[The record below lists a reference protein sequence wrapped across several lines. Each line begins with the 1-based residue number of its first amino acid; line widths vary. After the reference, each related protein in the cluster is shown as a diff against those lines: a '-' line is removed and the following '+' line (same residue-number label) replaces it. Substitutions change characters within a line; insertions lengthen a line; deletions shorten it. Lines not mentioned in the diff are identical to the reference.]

1 MAFINKSRRIG
12 TLEEV
17 IGHHVDGTLLQ
28 GEADIYTRIQK
39 DCTESTLNWYV
50 WYDLSLPIAF
60 GGKSEIQIDFLI
72 LCEKGAIILEV
83 KGGSI
88 EVYQGRFYYS
98 GKNGELKEM
107 KTSPFDQANHYK
119 WALINNRVLNNEQL
133 FVEYAVAFP
142 HQEMEFTSKNE
153 QLDLSFWLWDKGC
166 QNDPSASIADFF
178 ENILDYSR
186 KKSSKG
192 KFIEILSNDELKDI
206 VDILSP
212 TFEDKSRYMQ
222 STLYE
227 VLNWLHIENLDI
239 LEGLSK
245 NKRLLIE
252 GGPGTGKT
260 TMAKAFIKKNKGLKG
275 LYLCHNI
282 LLKAKIRE
290 DLIQEDLYNCEVE
303 TYGSFLNNVY
313 KINNIALSQ
322 ISIESLKISIETIQ
336 RLNLDYI
343 IIDEAQDILD
353 KGIIPIIDKIA
364 YKNDRGISTGIYI
377 IFYDVEQ
384 GYNSNDRKIG
394 NIISEL
400 CSCAAHFK
408 LNENKRIITNKNIN
422 NIANQLL
429 KIQGNIEYKT
439 FFRNIREENHSYLN
453 ILLCEDHKVLS
464 KSIRNAVKN
473 CDDYINSVM
482 LIHSVFKHIKS
493 KSDESMSMF
502 DSFSCK
508 NGVHILDEKGI
519 ANPDKSSLPITS
531 ILKYKGLETHK
542 VILVIPNEL
551 EISNF
556 RNELFEVYV
565 GMTRAMMELQIII
578 YNVK

>member
-1 MAFINKSRRIG
+1 MAFINKSRRTG

-17 IGHHVDGTLLQ
+17 IGTHNDGTLLQ
-28 GEADIYTRIQK
+28 GEADVYTRIQK
-39 DCTESTLNWYV
+39 DCSESALNWYV
-50 WYDLSLPIAF
+50 WYDLSLPITF

-107 KTSPFDQANHYK
+107 KISPFDQANHYK
-119 WALINNRVLNNEQL
+119 WALINNKVLNNEQL
-133 FVEYAVAFP
+133 FIEYAVAFP
-142 HQEMEFTSKNE
+142 HQEMEFTNKNE
-153 QLDLSFWLWDKGC
+153 NLDLSFWLWDKRF
-166 QNDPSASIADFF
+166 QNDPSASIANFF
-178 ENILDYSR
+178 EDILDYSR
-186 KKSSKG
+186 KRSNKG
-192 KFIEILSNDELKDI
+192 KYIEILAEDSLKDI

-212 TFEDKSRYMQ
+212 TLEDRSRYMQ
-222 STLYE
+222 STLNE

-239 LEGLSK
+239 LESLSK

-260 TMAKAFIKKNKGLKG
+260 TMAKAFIKKYKGLKG
-275 LYLCHNI
+275 LYLCHNV
-282 LLKAKIRE
+282 LLKAKIKA

-303 TYGSFLNNVY
+303 TYGSFL
-313 KINNIALSQ
+313 KNILEISNIELSG
-322 ISIESLKISIETIQ
+322 ISTERFEMSKKTIE

-353 KGIIPIIDKIA
+353 KGIIPLINKIA
-364 YKNDRGISTGIYI
+364 FNSDNGISTGTYL
-377 IFYDVEQ
+377 IFYDIEQ
-384 GYNSNDRKIG
+384 GYNSSDRKIG
-394 NIISEL
+394 TIISEL
-400 CSCAAHFK
+400 CSYGAHFK

-429 KIQGNIEYKT
+429 KIKGNLEYKT
-439 FFRNIREENHSYLN
+439 FLELIRQEGHSYLN
-453 ILLCEDHKVLS
+453 VLICENHKIFS
-464 KSIRNAVKN
+464 KSIRNTIKD
-473 CDDYINSVM
+473 CDDYINSVL
-482 LIHSVFKHIKS
+482 LIHSAFKHIKS
-493 KSDESMSMF
+493 KTDDSMSMY
-502 DSFSCK
+502 DSFLCK
-508 NGVHILDEKGI
+508 PGVHILDENDI
-519 ANPDKSSLPITS
+519 SNPDKSSIPITS

-578 YNVK
+578 YSV